1 MESQKPKIAM
11 YVKRPFGE
19 KLNASFDF
27 IKENWKQL
35 FKYSTY
41 LILPI
46 CLIQAANFSGLM
58 GSMTDLTAMQASGG
72 ISDNPLAALGPSF
85 ALNYAGVIFF
95 SCLGAINAKGTIN
108 ANKSGMVRMSVKGVN
123 TANKTTITTAK
134 MNKKL
139 QAIPIKNSLLILRSN
154 NDLISPNT
162 IPFRRSSRS
171 LYNRTIA

>member
-1 MESQKPKIAM
+1 M
-11 YVKRPFGE
+11 
-19 KLNASFDF
+19 
-27 IKENWKQL
+27 
-35 FKYSTY
+35 
-41 LILPI
+41 
-46 CLIQAANFSGLM
+46 
-58 GSMTDLTAMQASGG
+58 
-72 ISDNPLAALGPSF
+72 
-85 ALNYAGVIFF
+85 
-95 SCLGAINAKGTIN
+95 GAINAKGTIN